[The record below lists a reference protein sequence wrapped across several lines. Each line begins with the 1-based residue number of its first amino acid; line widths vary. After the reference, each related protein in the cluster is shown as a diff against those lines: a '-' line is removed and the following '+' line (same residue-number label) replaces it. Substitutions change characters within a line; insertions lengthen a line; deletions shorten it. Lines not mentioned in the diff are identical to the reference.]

1 LDAFKDYFPIGV
13 FVTADLYAVTRMHRV
28 SLLDRIDCS
37 FIFQAS
43 KLLRECTNLGGVCRA
58 RYRFGAAA
66 ESSYLIRLI
75 TNSRSTEVTTRLAC
89 SGFNKSAIV
98 GNGHESGGFGWTV
111 VEDGSGLEL
120 SVTEPGVQGRR
131 GVL

>member
-1 LDAFKDYFPIGV
+1 MYC
-13 FVTADLYAVTRMHRV
+13 V

-58 RYRFGAAA
+58 RYRIGAAA
-66 ESSYLIRLI
+66 ELTFLIMLI
-75 TNSRSTEVTTRLAC
+75 YQLEEHRGYDSTCKLRVY
-89 SGFNKSAIV
+89 KSAIV
-98 GNGHESGGFGWTV
+98 GNGHESSGFDWTV
-111 VEDGSGLEL
+111 VEGDSGLEL
-120 SVTEPGVQGRR
+120 SVIEPGVPGRR